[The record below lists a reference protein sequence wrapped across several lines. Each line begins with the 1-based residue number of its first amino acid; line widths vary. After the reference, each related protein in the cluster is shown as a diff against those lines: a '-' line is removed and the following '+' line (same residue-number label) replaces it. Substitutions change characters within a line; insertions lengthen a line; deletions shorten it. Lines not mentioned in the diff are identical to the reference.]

1 MLSLRRGTLMKDDF
15 YVSRQIST
23 IYVLFVVV
31 VVIKIIIKIKQRHVY
46 TLITCR
52 VASGSPVRQLYYV
65 SIHIYRPS
73 NAKFALGKSWER

>member
-15 YVSRQIST
+15 YVSTDFYNLCIICCRSSD
-23 IYVLFVVV
+23 
-31 VVIKIIIKIKQRHVY
+31 KNIIKIKQRHVY

-73 NAKFALGKSWER
+73 NAKFVLEKAGER